1 MKRLIRLKAFRLNNK
16 LKTYLLLATV
26 LIVWG
31 VIALKINTG
40 LQPIDDFKVVEP
52 QNQSFRPVVL
62 KVDTF
67 SIQKVDRDPFLG
79 TLYRLPKKQKKP
91 PRLPQPKTLKQITY
105 SGIVQNKGH
114 KSPVFVVQ
122 INNRQYILKKG
133 QTVDSVKLV
142 RGTVDAIVV
151 RQQKQLQTI
160 QRNP

>member
-1 MKRLIRLKAFRLNNK
+1 MKRLIRLKVFRLNNK

-40 LQPIDDFKVVEP
+40 LQPIDDFKAVEP

-79 TLYRLPKKQKKP
+79 TLYRLPKKTQKAAAFASTKN
-91 PRLPQPKTLKQITY
+91 T
-105 SGIVQNKGH
+105 
-114 KSPVFVVQ
+114 
-122 INNRQYILKKG
+122 
-133 QTVDSVKLV
+133 
-142 RGTVDAIVV
+142 
-151 RQQKQLQTI
+151 
-160 QRNP
+160 

>member
-91 PRLPQPKTLKQITY
+91 PRLPQPKTLNQITY

-133 QTVDSVKLV
+133 QTIDSVKLV